1 MKYARRQD
9 ALTAT
14 RGRRHETRQEAA
26 AIAAGVEGRQ
36 IVAVPVD
43 LLLTIILLFYYFRS
57 VEFHGTIS

>member
-9 ALTAT
+9 ATAT

-43 LLLTIILLFYYFRS
+43 LLLTIIFILDQSRW
-57 VEFHGTIS
+57 EFHGIIT